1 MTKAEKIR
9 RKREQRFVA
18 KTLYISSI
26 LFSFLFIMALCAYA
40 IYPTWLARQIH
51 QDINACRLSSAA
63 SKMEKLAMRNEELA
77 ADLQPAYDYAIAKDL
92 LAAGKY
98 DQSYAAFLA
107 LDGYSD
113 SSQLALECRYRKACV
128 LYDNGNYAE
137 AVDLF
142 YALGE
147 YQDSS
152 FRYGQC
158 LHAQA
163 SVLEQSGDLTGAFVL
178 YRELGDHED
187 APQRMRTLAVQITG
201 IEDPQTALNQ
211 VLSLSME
218 ELAGQAELT
227 EARKS
232 LRPGVLAVGGRH
244 TVGLKSD
251 GTVLATGYNGFGQ
264 CNVAD
269 WSHVIMVDAGAL
281 HTVALRDNGTVAAAG
296 SNEFGQCNVQS
307 WENVVE
313 IACGDYATFA
323 RFADGTVAAVGYLTY
338 QLDGWRNTT
347 ALAAGS
353 YQVCALQASGSL
365 YASHESARQGNLT
378 GLIDMDCHIGGA
390 VGITRDGHVAASFA
404 AMPEWDNMIDLSMG
418 SAMILGIRADG
429 TVAVHRYYASA
440 APGVETVENA
450 VAVAAGGAHCAVL
463 DADGRVHAFGT
474 NESGQCDTEDWDL
487 K

>member
-1 MTKAEKIR
+1 MNKEQKALL
-9 RKREQRFVA
+9 RKERRFVRGVIIFSA
-18 KTLYISSI
+18 I
-26 LFSFLFIMALCAYA
+26 LFVCLLTAGIYAWMQYPIWLESRIRADIECGQYDQALEKTEDLAQRDTAMAEELTCLCRYESACDMLEAGEFDRARSVFLALEDYAAAADMARECDY
-40 IYPTWLARQIH
+40 QK
-51 QDINACRLSSAA
+51 ACRLY
-63 SKMEKLAMRNEELA
+63 
-77 ADLQPAYDYAIAKDL
+77 DDGDYPA
-92 LAAGKY
+92 
-98 DQSYAAFLA
+98 
-107 LDGYSD
+107 
-113 SSQLALECRYRKACV
+113 
-128 LYDNGNYAE
+128 AE
-137 AVDLF
+137 AIFLTISGHKDAMTRYHMCV
-142 YALGE
+142 
-147 YQDSS
+147 YQRARILED
-152 FRYGQC
+152 
-158 LHAQA
+158 AQ
-163 SVLEQSGDLTGAFVL
+163 DIPGAFVL

-251 GTVLATGYNGFGQ
+251 GTVLAAGYNGFGQ

-281 HTVALRDNGTVAAAG
+281 HTVALRDNGTVTAAG

-378 GLIDMDCHIGGA
+378 GLIDMDCHAGGV